1 MRIFL
6 HLLALVALLIAPLAA
21 PAAAMAPVQSSVECR
36 DMAMAAPEHQMP
48 AGKHSA
54 SDPCCAAVPCAVA
67 LLSVATE
74 SFDPVDHLPFQPL
87 SDAFQLGAGPA
98 ADDPPPRRA

>member
-6 HLLALVALLIAPLAA
+6 HFLTLVALLVAPLAA

-36 DMAMAAPEHQMP
+36 DMAMAEHQMP

-67 LLSVATE
+67 MLSAATE
-74 SFDPVDHLPFQPL
+74 PFDPVDHLPFQSL
-87 SDAFQLGAGPA
+87 SQAFRLGAGPA
-98 ADDPPPRRA
+98 VDDPPPRRA